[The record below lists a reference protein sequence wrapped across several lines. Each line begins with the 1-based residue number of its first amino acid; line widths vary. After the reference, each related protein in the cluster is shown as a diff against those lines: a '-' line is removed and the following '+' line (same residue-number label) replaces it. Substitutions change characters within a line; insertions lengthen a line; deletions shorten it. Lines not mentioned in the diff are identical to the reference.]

1 MLVVGKKAST
11 LSTLHG
17 IANCVKNRATRK
29 VISSNRC
36 QRLARCSVAQNYF
49 WLNLRILFAP
59 FLETKTQLWKL
70 IWAILG
76 CCIGSSGSLL
86 HRPLKSKQTYSKWLR
101 DFAKFAYY
109 DQEGLNKKEIQRNLC
124 NIFSISIFN
133 EFYLRLVTLNRVTL
147 GRTVTFMKCL
157 ASVIS
162 LIFLPKTLIWNKIT
176 FPASYSLNFA

>member
-49 WLNLRILFAP
+49 WLNLRILFTA
-59 FLETKTQLWKL
+59 FLETKLWKL
-70 IWAILG
+70 IWAISG
-76 CCIGSSGSLL
+76 CCTGSSGSPL
-86 HRPLKSKQTYSKWLR
+86 HPTLKSKQTYSKWLR
-101 DFAKFAYY
+101 DFVKFAYC
-109 DQEGLNKKEIQRNLC
+109 DQEGLNKKEIQLNLC

-133 EFYLRLVTLNRVTL
+133 EFYLRLVTLNRITL
-147 GRTVTFMKCL
+147 GRAVTFMKCL